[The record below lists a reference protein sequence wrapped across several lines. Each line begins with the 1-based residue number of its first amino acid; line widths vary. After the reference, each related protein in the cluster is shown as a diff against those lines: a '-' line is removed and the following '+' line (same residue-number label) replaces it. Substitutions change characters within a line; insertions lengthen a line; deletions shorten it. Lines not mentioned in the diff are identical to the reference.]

1 MIEIEI
7 TNEQSRLPIDADRLR
22 AAVEGVMLGQGV
34 TRAVISVAVVDDPS
48 IHTLNAR
55 YLQHDYPTD
64 VLSFVL
70 EEGGDFVEGE
80 IIVSADTAETS
91 AARYGWEPADELLLY
106 VIHGALHLTG
116 LDDHEPED
124 VAEMRRQEA
133 RYLAPFGLNAS
144 WRESSA
150 QDSQGMAAESIRH
163 AGSRPET
170 LAEGRPS

>member
-7 TNEQSRLPIDADRLR
+7 TNEQSRLAIDQERLR
-22 AAVEGVMLGQGV
+22 AAVDAVMIGHGVS
-34 TRAVISVAVVDDPS
+34 RATISVAVVDDPS

-70 EEGGDFVEGE
+70 EEGDGYVEGE
-80 IIVSADTAETS
+80 IIVSADTAATS
-91 AARYGWEPADELLLY
+91 AARFGWTAQDELLLY

-116 LDDHEPED
+116 HDDHEPTD
-124 VAEMRRQEA
+124 IAEMRRQEA
-133 RYLAPFGLNAS
+133 HYLATFGLSAP
-144 WRESSA
+144 WRE
-150 QDSQGMAAESIRH
+150 AA
-163 AGSRPET
+163 PET